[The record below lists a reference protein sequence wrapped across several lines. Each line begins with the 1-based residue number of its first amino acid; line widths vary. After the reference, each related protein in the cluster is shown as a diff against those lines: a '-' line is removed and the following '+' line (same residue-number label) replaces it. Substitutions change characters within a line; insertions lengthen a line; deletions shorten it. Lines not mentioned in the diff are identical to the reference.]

1 MKLVYISDYEN
12 KKLFMMREEG
22 YSWEQIAEAFAND
35 YLCEKRHID
44 VLRRQ
49 YKRLLKENYSIPK
62 ITTEEKIIEEMKKGY
77 VNLSDIKE
85 KYSLK
90 EK

>member
-1 MKLVYISDYEN
+1 MVYISDYEN

-22 YSWEQIAEAFAND
+22 FSWEQIAEAFAND

-49 YKRLLKENYSIPK
+49 YKKLLKENYAIPK
-62 ITTEEKIIEEMKKGY
+62 VTREEKIIEEMKKGY

-85 KYSLK
+85 KYNMT